1 VEQGI
6 GVAVGLAIL
15 DRTRLTARPTVH
27 VMGRISDTTSWA
39 PLTAPERPTEV
50 PGVLVVLFAAP
61 LWYANAAHFR
71 AGLDHA
77 RHRSDPAPRLI
88 VLDAVGMYDID
99 FTGAR
104 TLSQVLDGLAQE
116 GTAFA
121 VARAG
126 DHLKRNL
133 ERGGLLLRIGRDHFY
148 PSVDEAVRSAA
159 ATPRHGRA

>member
-1 VEQGI
+1 
-6 GVAVGLAIL
+6 
-15 DRTRLTARPTVH
+15 
-27 VMGRISDTTSWA
+27 
-39 PLTAPERPTEV
+39 
-50 PGVLVVLFAAP
+50 
-61 LWYANAAHFR
+61 
-71 AGLDHA
+71 
-77 RHRSDPAPRLI
+77 LI